1 MSVEGNW
8 DLKIQSPMG
17 EQPAKLELTGDSA
30 LTGKMSASVGNTDL
44 TGSLDG
50 DALTLK
56 GEMEGQMGKI
66 ELDFTGTVDGDAIS
80 GDVQFGS
87 FGSGSWSAIRA

>member
-1 MSVEGNW
+1 
-8 DLKIQSPMG
+8 
-17 EQPAKLELTGDSA
+17 
-30 LTGKMSASVGNTDL
+30 
-44 TGSLDG
+44 
-50 DALTLK
+50 
-56 GEMEGQMGKI
+56 MEGQMGKI